1 MSLATRILVKV
12 SEAVDRKWG
21 WDKLPSRLALLI
33 LIGIRDALREKN
45 LLDTYD
51 GDPPPADPPET
62 ASSPSTYLTARTADG
77 AYNNLSSPSMGM
89 ARTRFGRNVPPQNA
103 GAETTTLLEP
113 NPRTVSKDLLLRRTF
128 KPAETLNILAAAWI
142 QFQVHD
148 WFTHD
153 KDPDLDRAIKVPLP
167 PGDDWSAEPVMRVPA
182 TLVDKTHPV
191 GRWPTRFINNETHWW
206 DASQIYGSNEDSKE
220 SIRAN
225 QDGKVRIGP
234 DGLIRPGIGMF
245 NHDGWW
251 LGLELM
257 STLFMLEHN
266 AICDRLRA
274 VYPGWSDDRLFNK
287 ARLINAALI
296 VKIHTIEWTPA
307 ILGHPTI
314 QIGSQANWYGLAGK
328 RVRRLF
334 GRLSSGDLIS
344 GIPGS
349 QTAFYGV
356 PYSLTEEFV
365 AVYRMH
371 PLMPDTYTF
380 YDLGGSEP
388 AEVQFEAIHRVER
401 SRAMLENVGVANAL
415 YSLGVA
421 KPGAITLRNSPRFMN
436 HFTLLEPGTIVDLNA
451 VDILRQRERGIPRY
465 NDFRRLLRLRPAETF
480 AEISA
485 GDADIAEQLEA
496 IYGDV
501 ERVDTIVGMYGEH
514 LPVKFA
520 FSDTAFRIFAV
531 MAARRLECDR
541 FYTVD
546 FTPRMYTPEGMAWI
560 DDNDM
565 IAVLQRHYPE
575 LEPVLRNLPN
585 AFAPWPKIG

>member
-1 MSLATRILVKV
+1 
-12 SEAVDRKWG
+12 
-21 WDKLPSRLALLI
+21 
-33 LIGIRDALREKN
+33 
-45 LLDTYD
+45 
-51 GDPPPADPPET
+51 
-62 ASSPSTYLTARTADG
+62 
-77 AYNNLSSPSMGM
+77 
-89 ARTRFGRNVPPQNA
+89 
-103 GAETTTLLEP
+103 
-113 NPRTVSKDLLLRRTF
+113 
-128 KPAETLNILAAAWI
+128 
-142 QFQVHD
+142 
-148 WFTHD
+148 
-153 KDPDLDRAIKVPLP
+153 
-167 PGDDWSAEPVMRVPA
+167 
-182 TLVDKTHPV
+182 
-191 GRWPTRFINNETHWW
+191 
-206 DASQIYGSNEDSKE
+206 
-220 SIRAN
+220 
-225 QDGKVRIGP
+225 
-234 DGLIRPGIGMF
+234 
-245 NHDGWW
+245 
-251 LGLELM
+251 
-257 STLFMLEHN
+257 
-266 AICDRLRA
+266 
-274 VYPGWSDDRLFNK
+274 
-287 ARLINAALI
+287 
-296 VKIHTIEWTPA
+296 
-307 ILGHPTI
+307 
-314 QIGSQANWYGLAGK
+314 
-328 RVRRLF
+328 
-334 GRLSSGDLIS
+334 
-344 GIPGS
+344 
-349 QTAFYGV
+349 
-356 PYSLTEEFV
+356 
-365 AVYRMH
+365 
-371 PLMPDTYTF
+371 
-380 YDLGGSEP
+380 
-388 AEVQFEAIHRVER
+388 
-401 SRAMLENVGVANAL
+401 MLENVGVANAL